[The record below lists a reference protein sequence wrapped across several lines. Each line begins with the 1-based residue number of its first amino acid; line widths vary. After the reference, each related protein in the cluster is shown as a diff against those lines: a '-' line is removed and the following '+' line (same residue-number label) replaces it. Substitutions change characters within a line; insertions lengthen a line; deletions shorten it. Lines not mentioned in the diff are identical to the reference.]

1 MPLEVS
7 DHRPSHM
14 LTRNITHI
22 NWHPILNTISTAF
35 WLIPCLYYYY
45 KTWPDTFI
53 AMTALYQFVRVV
65 ENSAGLPLSGW
76 IFFRKLQKY
85 ICILIISQNWNT
97 IGSWNPCQWKTR
109 THFDGLVQERCNS
122 IANALE
128 LHLSCTY
135 PLIYQAQSRPSQVH
149 HQPWFDKYYLGI
161 FWVQH

>member
-35 WLIPCLYYYY
+35 WLIPCLYNYY

-53 AMTALYQFVRVV
+53 ALTALRFIFQ
-65 ENSAGLPLSGW
+65 GGW
-76 IFFRKLQKY
+76 KSSWFTLVLLKFSHKISKY
-85 ICILIISQNWNT
+85 ICIFVISQNWDI
-97 IGSWNPCQWKTR
+97 IGSWNPCLWKTR
-109 THFDGLVQERCNS
+109 THCNGLVQERRNS

-128 LHLSCTY
+128 LCLSCTD
-135 PLIYQAQSRPSQVH
+135 PLISLAKSRP
-149 HQPWFDKYYLGI
+149 G
-161 FWVQH
+161 